1 MAANMT
7 NNDTGFFLKTS
18 HRFHTNAM
26 TAYKKAWA
34 AVWKDIEPYKLTI
47 AIISIISTLTALLTL
62 PLSYVHTA
70 FIAKKTPKK
79 DTGATGNGAKK
90 GDKTKTA
97 KQSDDELSKELN
109 SVKKELEQ
117 SKKSG
122 TKSQERVRDLNGEL
136 EKLQQQLKAA
146 EKVKDS
152 LPKDAASSHTDPD
165 NQSNTDSE
173 AHRQELEAV
182 EKERDE
188 ANTKI
193 AELEE
198 KLAAAN
204 NTDAPA
210 DQQEKLTEAENAKDE
225 RLAEVG
231 RLKEQLKNAPTQT
244 KVDELTKE
252 IAALKQKNAKSIFAK
267 VAKSLVGTNRERKQN
282 LAMEAQKSS
291 YEQAL
296 LTQQEDH
303 KRETAALQEKLDEVE
318 KDLRE
323 KTAYLGSLSAGEVG
337 TNINGLSIF
346 QDPSDTTTPAEQ
358 SKVI

>member
-79 DTGATGNGAKK
+79 DTGATGNDAKK

-97 KQSDDELSKELN
+97 KQSYDDLSKELD

-117 SKKSG
+117 SKKFG
-122 TKSQERVRDLNGEL
+122 TESQKKVKEQNDEL
-136 EKLQQQLKAA
+136 EKLQQQRADA
-146 EKVKDS
+146 EKAKDPVGEVK
-152 LPKDAASSHTDPD
+152 
-165 NQSNTDSE
+165 TDSE
-173 AHRQELEAV
+173 AHQQELEAIKQ
-182 EKERDE
+182 ELEAIKNERDE

-198 KLAAAN
+198 KVAAAN

-225 RLAEVG
+225 ALTEVDSL
-231 RLKEQLKNAPTQT
+231 REQLAAAPTQA

-252 IAALKQKNAKSIFAK
+252 IAALKKKNAKSIFANT
-267 VAKSLVGTNRERKQN
+267 AKSLVGKNRERKQK
-282 LAMEAQKSS
+282 LAMEAQQKKHKQELETLQGKLNAADRTVATGERTVDIDS
-291 YEQAL
+291 L
-296 LTQQEDH
+296 LATDN
-303 KRETAALQEKLDEVE
+303 
-318 KDLRE
+318 
-323 KTAYLGSLSAGEVG
+323 G
-337 TNINGLSIF
+337 TIIGDRSIF
-346 QDPSDTTTPAEQ
+346 TDASTGDSAATPKHQ
-358 SKVI
+358 SSSGAGIGV